1 MYTGHNWPQLIV
13 EETPLSVR
21 ILSNAILRIV
31 LLAAIAAGYAQ
42 QPPPDASSRSLI
54 EEIRAHRSGVAV
66 WWLGHNGWLIKSGDT
81 LIGTDLVLED
91 SNRMVPPP
99 ISAADLA
106 TELDISFVTHGHG
119 DHFHRATSKTL
130 FEQGHCTFVIP
141 KSCVD
146 IAHKLEITDARIRV
160 ATPREEPFE
169 IEGVRI
175 QPIRAI
181 HGNPK
186 FAVYERANLEDSGY
200 VLTIGGKSFLQPGDS
215 VLLEDHLFLKH
226 VDVLFFSPTEH
237 NMHIDRSVILINELE
252 PDYILPQHRDTY
264 IQTQQN
270 HYWTHGYAREVS
282 TYLAKPLRERYRILK
297 PGERLLIE

>member
-1 MYTGHNWPQLIV
+1 MPTRTFVKLVGITLLVAAAAAYAQPQ
-13 EETPLSVR
+13 PAS
-21 ILSNAILRIV
+21 S
-31 LLAAIAAGYAQ
+31 AAGG
-42 QPPPDASSRSLI
+42 SLL

-81 LIGTDLVLED
+81 LIGTDLVLEEP
-91 SNRMVPPP
+91 NRLFPAP
-99 ISAADLA
+99 ISSADLA
-106 TELDISFVTHGHG
+106 SELDVSFITHGHG
-119 DHFHRATSKTL
+119 DHFHRATTKAL

-141 KSCVD
+141 KSCVE
-146 IAHKLEITDARIRV
+146 IARKLELAEARVRV

-169 IEGVRI
+169 LAGVQI

-186 FAVYERANLEDSGY
+186 FAVHAQASLEDCGY
-200 VLTIGGKSFLQPGDS
+200 VITIGGKSFLQPGDS

-226 VDVLFFSPTEH
+226 VNVLFFSPTEH
-237 NMHIDRSVILINELE
+237 NMHVDRSVILINELQ

-264 IQTQQN
+264 IETPQN
-270 HYWTHGYAREVS
+270 RYWTHGYPGEVFNLLS
-282 TYLAKPLRERYRILK
+282 KPLQERYRVLK